1 MRRVVVTGLGM
12 VTPLA
17 CGVEAT
23 WKRLIAGESAARKID
38 RFEVADLPAQ
48 IACQIPRGDGAN
60 STYNPDQWMEPKEQR
75 KVDEFIVFAMCAARQ
90 ALDDSGWKPKT
101 SDEQKKAQ
109 QKEEEP
115 PEEDESIKPKEY
127 SFNPLEA
134 EKNLKIGNYYFKK
147 GNYKAALGRFREASH
162 WNPNYAEA
170 YLRLGESEEKLKD
183 KAAAAEAYA
192 KFLELAPDAKEAESV
207 KRKLAVKR

>member
-1 MRRVVVTGLGM
+1 VSRI
-12 VTPLA
+12 PLLVA
-17 CGVEAT
+17 LLA
-23 WKRLIAGESAARKID
+23 SA
-38 RFEVADLPAQ
+38 LSAQ
-48 IACQIPRGDGAN
+48 PEKDK
-60 STYNPDQWMEPKEQR
+60 PP
-75 KVDEFIVFAMCAARQ
+75 
-90 ALDDSGWKPKT
+90 PKT
-101 SDEQKKAQ
+101 TDEQKKAQ

-115 PEEDESIKPKEY
+115 PEEDEAIKPKEY

-147 GNYKAALGRFREASH
+147 GNYKAALGRFREASR

-207 KRKLAVKR
+207 KKKLAKR